1 MSTRF
6 KVKPFRT
13 QGGIATGLEGI
24 DIPEDFDMPSC
35 GIEDVDRAMFKLFD
49 EDLPFYYEL
58 DGDMKRIPCIFAGG
72 ERAMILRRKKP
83 LRDRQGALILP
94 LVSVMRTGIDQ
105 ETEKGIGPGEGT
117 LTIRKRLAEEDRAY
131 KRLSNQ
137 EGLRNQSNIPTA
149 AKSSNFGL
157 GVTGR
162 NVYEVITIPSPRFYK
177 ATYEITFWAQYL
189 QQMNDIIEA
198 FISSYNIDIARSFK
212 IETNKGY
219 WFVATVDTG
228 LNDSTNFDGYADDER
243 LIKTSIT
250 MSVTGYI
257 INPKFPGAPSVFR
270 RYVSAPKVQ
279 FETTT
284 KPPVTVTSSTLPSY
298 DPEDYVFDELNTNE
312 YPLPGAAVGM
322 VDNDG
327 PSYDI
332 NIGGAVKDNSE
343 KALKTINSLPSKI
356 STSKVEIDDPFDGTP
371 SLATVKS
378 KNLSK
383 GETVY
388 IIIET
393 LNQQ

>member
-6 KVKPFRT
+6 KVQPFRT

-24 DIPEDFDMPSC
+24 DIPEDFSMPSC

-49 EDLPFYYEL
+49 KDLPFYYEL
-58 DGDMKRIPCIFAGG
+58 EGDMKRIPCIFAGG
-72 ERAMILRRKKP
+72 ERAVILRRKKP

-94 LVSVMRTGIDQ
+94 LVSVMRSGIDQ
-105 ETEKGIGPGEGT
+105 EADGGIGPGEGT
-117 LTIRKRLAEEDRAY
+117 LTIRKKLAEEDRAY
-131 KRLSNQ
+131 KKLANQ
-137 EGLRNQSNIPTA
+137 EGLRNQANIPTA
-149 AKSSNFGL
+149 ARNSNTSLGISSK
-157 GVTGR
+157 
-162 NVYEVITIPSPRFYK
+162 NVYEIITIPSPRFFK

-212 IETNKGY
+212 IESEKGY
-219 WFVATVDTG
+219 WFVATVDSG
-228 LNDSTNFDGYADDER
+228 LSDSTNFDGYADDER
-243 LIKTSIT
+243 IIKTSVT

-257 INPKFPGAPSVFR
+257 INPQFPGAPSVFR

-284 KPPVTVTSSTLPSY
+284 KVTPTVSSSTLPSY
-298 DPEDYVFDELNTNE
+298 DPNDYVFDELGNTD
-312 YPLPGAAVGM
+312 YPLPGAAVGT
-322 VDNDG
+322 VDYDG
-327 PSYDI
+327 PEYSVS
-332 NIGGAVKDNSE
+332 IGGQVQDNSR
-343 KALKTINSLPSKI
+343 KSSAAINNLPKKI
-356 STSKVEIDDPFDGTP
+356 PKQTRVKIDDPFNGTP

-393 LNQQ
+393 LN

>member
-131 KRLSNQ
+131 KRLANQ

-149 AKSSNFGL
+149 AQSSDFSL
-157 GVTGR
+157 GVTSK
-162 NVYEVITIPSPRFYK
+162 NIYEVITIPSPRFFK

-284 KPPVTVTSSTLPSY
+284 SPPATVTSSTLPSY

-322 VDNDG
+322 VDSDG

-332 NIGGAVKDNSE
+332 NIGGAVKDNSQ
-343 KALKTINSLPSKI
+343 KALKTINSLPSNI
-356 STSKVEIDDPFDGTP
+356 PTSRVKIDDPFDGTP

>member
-6 KVKPFRT
+6 KVKPFKT
-13 QGGIATGLEGI
+13 QGGISTGLEGV
-24 DIPEDFDMPSC
+24 DIPDDFDMPSC
-35 GIEDVDRAMFKLFD
+35 GIEDVDRAMFDLFNK
-49 EDLPFYYEL
+49 DLPFYFEL
-58 DGDMKRIPCIFAGG
+58 DGDMKRIPCVFAGG

-94 LVSVMRTGIDQ
+94 LVSIMRSGIDQ

-117 LTIRKRLAEEDRAY
+117 LTIRKKIAPEDRVFKRLA
-131 KRLSNQ
+131 NQ
-137 EGLRNQSNIPTA
+137 EGLRNQGNTLASATNTNLDLTA
-149 AKSSNFGL
+149 RAK
-157 GVTGR
+157 
-162 NVYEVITIPSPRFYK
+162 NVYEIITIPSPRFFK

-189 QQMNDIIEA
+189 QQMNNIITA

-212 IETNKGY
+212 IETEKGY
-219 WFVATVDTG
+219 WFVATVDSG
-228 LNDSTNFDGYADDER
+228 LSDSTNFDGYADDER
-243 LIKTSIT
+243 IIKTSIT

-279 FETTT
+279 FETSTA
-284 KPPVTVTSSTLPSY
+284 PVNTVATSTLPSY
-298 DPEDYVFDELNTNE
+298 DPEDYIFDDLHTTDH
-312 YPLPGAAVGM
+312 PLPGSAMGRVNHAGEEYNV
-322 VDNDG
+322 
-327 PSYDI
+327 S
-332 NIGGAVKDNSE
+332 IGGTTKNTTDKSNDIVKSQQLSVTLN
-343 KALKTINSLPSKI
+343 N
-356 STSKVEIDDPFDGTP
+356 PFDGEP

-388 IIIET
+388 RIMET

>member
-1 MSTRF
+1 MSTRW

-13 QGGIATGLEGI
+13 QGGISTGLEGV
-24 DIPEDFDMPSC
+24 DIPENFDMPPC
-35 GIEDVDRAMFKLFD
+35 GIEDVDRAMFNLFD
-49 EDLPFYYEL
+49 KDLPFYYEI
-58 DGDMKRIPCIFAGG
+58 DGEMKRIPCIFAGG

-83 LRDRQGALILP
+83 LRDRQGALVLP

-105 ETEKGIGPGEGT
+105 ETDKGIGPGDGT
-117 LTIRKRLAEEDRAY
+117 LTIRKKLAEEDRAF
-131 KRLSNQ
+131 KRIANQ
-137 EGLRNQSNIPTA
+137 EGLRNQDNIPTA
-149 AKSSNFGL
+149 AKSSNLSL
-157 GVTGR
+157 GIGAK
-162 NVYEVITIPSPRFYK
+162 NIYEVITIPSPRFYK

-198 FISSYNIDIARSFK
+198 FITSYNIDIARSFK
-212 IETNKGY
+212 IESEKGY
-219 WFVATVDTG
+219 WFVATVDSG
-228 LNDSTNFDGYADDER
+228 LNESTNFDGYQDDER
-243 LIKTSIT
+243 LIKTSVT

-279 FETTT
+279 FETST
-284 KPPVTVTSSTLPSY
+284 KVPPSVTSSTHPSY
-298 DPEDYVFDELNTNE
+298 DPDDYVFDELNTNE

-322 VDNDG
+322 VDHDG
-327 PSYDI
+327 PEYSVT
-332 NIGGAVKDNSE
+332 IGGQVKDNTE
-343 KALKTINSLPSKI
+343 KSHRVAKQMQSALQTR
-356 STSKVEIDDPFDGTP
+356 VEIDDPFDGTP

>member
-6 KVKPFRT
+6 KVKPFKTR
-13 QGGIATGLEGI
+13 GGIATGLEGV

-35 GIEDVDRAMFKLFD
+35 GIEDVDRALFKLFN

-58 DGDMKRIPCIFAGG
+58 DGDMKRIPCVFAGG

-94 LVSVMRTGIDQ
+94 LVSIMRNGIDQ
-105 ETEKGIGPGEGT
+105 ESDKGIGPGDGT
-117 LTIRKRLAEEDRAY
+117 LTIRKRLAQEDRAF
-131 KRLSNQ
+131 KRLANQ

-149 AKSSNFGL
+149 ARSSNFDLRVGAK
-157 GVTGR
+157 
-162 NVYEVITIPSPRFYK
+162 NIYEVITIPAPRFFK

-189 QQMNDIIEA
+189 QQMNDILEA
-198 FISSYNIDIARSFK
+198 FMTSYNIDIARSFK
-212 IETNKGY
+212 IETDKGY
-219 WFVATVDTG
+219 WFVATVESG
-228 LNDSTNFDGYADDER
+228 LSDSTNFDGYADDER
-243 LIKTSIT
+243 LIKTSVT

-257 INPKFPGAPSVFR
+257 INPKFPGAPSMFR

-284 KPPVTVTSSTLPSY
+284 NFPPAISTSTLPSY
-298 DPEDYVFDELNTNE
+298 DPEDYVFDELNTKE

-322 VDNDG
+322 VDN
-327 PSYDI
+327 PEPEYSI
-332 NIGGAVKDNSE
+332 NIGGAVKDNSQN
-343 KALKTINSLPSKI
+343 A
-356 STSKVEIDDPFDGTP
+356 SKVIKNLQSNVKIDDPFDGTP

-393 LNQQ
+393 LNQE

>member
-6 KVKPFRT
+6 KVKPFKTR
-13 QGGIATGLEGI
+13 GGISTGLEGV
-24 DIPEDFDMPSC
+24 DIPENFDMPSC
-35 GIEDVDRAMFKLFD
+35 GIEDVDRAMFDLFNK
-49 EDLPFYYEL
+49 DLPFYYEL
-58 DGDMKRIPCIFAGG
+58 EGDMKRIPCVFAGG
-72 ERAMILRRKKP
+72 ERAMILRRKEP

-94 LVSVMRTGIDQ
+94 LVSIMRSGIDQ

-117 LTIRKRLAEEDRAY
+117 LTIRKKIAPEDRIY
-131 KRLSNQ
+131 KRLANQ
-137 EGLRNQSNIPTA
+137 EGLRNQSNTLA
-149 AKSSNFGL
+149 SATNTNLDLGLRAKNI
-157 GVTGR
+157 
-162 NVYEVITIPSPRFYK
+162 YEIITIPSPRFFK

-212 IETNKGY
+212 IETEKGY
-219 WFVATVDTG
+219 WFVATVDSG

-243 LIKTSIT
+243 IIKTSIT

-284 KPPVTVTSSTLPSY
+284 VPETTVASSTLPSY
-298 DPEDYVFDELNTNE
+298 DPSNYIFDDLLTVDH
-312 YPLPGAAVGM
+312 PLPGATAGRVNHSGEEY
-322 VDNDG
+322 NI
-327 PSYDI
+327 S
-332 NIGGAVKDNSE
+332 IGGTNKN
-343 KALKTINSLPSKI
+343 I
-356 STSKVEIDDPFDGTP
+356 SDKSTDIVRSQQLQIKLNNPFDGEP
-371 SLATVKS
+371 SLATIKS

-388 IIIET
+388 ILMET

>member
-1 MSTRF
+1 MSTRY

-13 QGGIATGLEGI
+13 QGGISTGLEGV

-35 GIEDVDRAMFKLFD
+35 GIEDVDRAMFKLFN
-49 EDLPFYYEL
+49 EDLPFYYEQE
-58 DGDMKRIPCIFAGG
+58 GNMKRIPCIFAGG

-94 LVSVMRTGIDQ
+94 LVSIMRNGIDQ
-105 ETEKGIGPGEGT
+105 EAEKGIGPGDGT
-117 LTIRKRLAEEDRAY
+117 LTIRKRLAKEDRVY
-131 KRLSNQ
+131 KKLANQ
-137 EGLRNQSNIPTA
+137 EGLRNQPDIPTA
-149 AKSSNFGL
+149 AKSSNFDL
-157 GVTGR
+157 GVGLK
-162 NVYEVITIPSPRFYK
+162 NVYEIITIPTPRFFK
-177 ATYEITFWAQYL
+177 STYEITFWAQYL
-189 QQMNDIIEA
+189 QQMNDILEA
-198 FISSYNIDIARSFK
+198 FMSSYNIDIARSFK

-219 WFVATVDTG
+219 WFVATVDSS
-228 LNDSTNFDGYADDER
+228 LSDSTNFDGYADDER
-243 LIKTSIT
+243 LIKTSVT

-257 INPKFPGAPSVFR
+257 INPKFPGAPSAFR

-284 KPPVTVTSSTLPSY
+284 KSSPTVTSSTLPSY
-298 DPEDYVFDELNTNE
+298 DPNDYVFDELNTNE
-312 YPLPGAAVGM
+312 YPLPGAAVGT

-327 PSYDI
+327 PEYDI
-332 NIGGAVKDNSE
+332 NIGGAVKNNSQ
-343 KALKTINSLPSKI
+343 KAMKMIKNLPASVKIN
-356 STSKVEIDDPFDGTP
+356 DPFDGAP

-393 LNQQ
+393 LNQE

>member
-13 QGGIATGLEGI
+13 QGGISTGLEGV

-35 GIEDVDRAMFKLFD
+35 GIEDVDRAMFKLFN
-49 EDLPFYYEL
+49 EDLPFYYEQ

-94 LVSVMRTGIDQ
+94 LVSIMRNGIDQ
-105 ETEKGIGPGEGT
+105 ESDKGIGPGDGT
-117 LTIRKRLAEEDRAY
+117 LTIRKRLAQEDRAF
-131 KRLSNQ
+131 KRLANQ
-137 EGLRNQSNIPTA
+137 EGLRNQANIPTS
-149 AKSSNFGL
+149 AKSSNFSL
-157 GVTGR
+157 GIGAK
-162 NVYEVITIPSPRFYK
+162 NIYEVITIPAPRFFK
-177 ATYEITFWAQYL
+177 ATYEVTFWAQYL
-189 QQMNDIIEA
+189 QQMNDILEA
-198 FISSYNIDIARSFK
+198 FMASYNIDIARSFK

-219 WFVATVDTG
+219 WFVATVESG

-243 LIKTSIT
+243 LIKTSVT

-257 INPKFPGAPSVFR
+257 INPKFPGAPSTFR

-284 KPPVTVTSSTLPSY
+284 TPPVTVTSSTLPSY

-312 YPLPGAAVGM
+312 YPLPGSAVGM

-327 PSYDI
+327 PEYSI
-332 NIGGAVKDNSE
+332 NIGGAVKDNSQ
-343 KALKTINSLPSKI
+343 KASKMI
-356 STSKVEIDDPFDGTP
+356 KNLQSSVKIEDPFEGTP

-393 LNQQ
+393 LNQE